1 MSIVQLISESI
12 KIPDIR
18 TNINAEIVNKKINI
32 LSEHIE
38 VFSEIE
44 PHSEVIAKSALSDDI
59 LELFKSYGLIVDI
72 FDPANSSIS
81 CFKINIDFISGRNL
95 QLVFFD
101 LKKAHKAYNDI
112 LNGFS
117 KS

>member
-1 MSIVQLISESI
+1 MSIVQLVSESI
-12 KIPDIR
+12 KIPDVR
-18 TNINAEIVNKKINI
+18 TNINSEIVNKKINL
-32 LSEHIE
+32 LSDHIE

-44 PHSEVIAKSALSDDI
+44 PHSEVIAKSALSEDI
-59 LELFKSYGLIVDI
+59 LSLFKSYGLVVDT
-72 FDPANSSIS
+72 FDPTNSSIA

-95 QLVFFD
+95 ELVFFD